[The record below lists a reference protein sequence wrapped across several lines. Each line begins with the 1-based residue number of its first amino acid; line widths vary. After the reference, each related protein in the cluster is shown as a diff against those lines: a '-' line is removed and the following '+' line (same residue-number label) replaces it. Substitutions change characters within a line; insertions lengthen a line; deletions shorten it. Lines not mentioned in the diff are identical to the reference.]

1 MFDFLIISAALL
13 GIGYAVL
20 WLTVLK
26 MPRFKR
32 SVKLNGKT
40 VIITGSN
47 TGIGRATALDL
58 AKRGARIILACRDK
72 QRAESAA
79 NDIKKQSG
87 NNEIVYMHLDLASL
101 QSVRSFAENFLKT
114 EPRLDILINN
124 AGEISFFSTKDG
136 LGMIFGVN
144 HIGHFLL
151 TVLLLDRLKACAPS
165 RVVTVSSRGY
175 EIGNIDFECI
185 NAHKDL
191 GRGNSALSLLR
202 LYTHSKLC
210 NILFTHELA
219 KRLEGTNV
227 TCYSLH
233 PGAIRT
239 EIGRHANLLWK
250 MVLTP
255 IMALFFR
262 DVESGV
268 QTTLYCALQEGIEH
282 LSGRYFSKCAVQK
295 VRAKARDDATA
306 KKLWEVSER
315 LSGLA
320 CRLEMPLM
328 ITNRDPPHPTCP
340 TSNVTITSKHLCS
353 RNTNRSPFCLFI
365 NPSETDRRQ

>member
-1 MFDFLIISAALL
+1 MQTHENQLTQERVESVQYRTFSLLHVSDLRRRKCGYSTMMFDFLIISAALL

-72 QRAESAA
+72 QRAEMGAGA
-79 NDIKKQSG
+79 G
-87 NNEIVYMHLDLASL
+87 IVYMHLDLASL

-124 AGEISFFSTKDG
+124 AGEISFFSDG

-320 CRLEMPLM
+320 
-328 ITNRDPPHPTCP
+328 
-340 TSNVTITSKHLCS
+340 
-353 RNTNRSPFCLFI
+353 
-365 NPSETDRRQ
+365 

>member
-1 MFDFLIISAALL
+1 MNA
-13 GIGYAVL
+13 
-20 WLTVLK
+20 
-26 MPRFKR
+26 
-32 SVKLNGKT
+32 
-40 VIITGSN
+40 
-47 TGIGRATALDL
+47 
-58 AKRGARIILACRDK
+58 GARIILACRDK

-124 AGEISFFSTKDG
+124 AGVVIDGKTKDG

-233 PGAIRT
+233 PG
-239 EIGRHANLLWK
+239 LS

-320 CRLEMPLM
+320 
-328 ITNRDPPHPTCP
+328 
-340 TSNVTITSKHLCS
+340 
-353 RNTNRSPFCLFI
+353 
-365 NPSETDRRQ
+365 